1 MEIHLNNRV
10 RLGPHGS
17 SLFNERIKKG
27 PATGAAAK
35 FESREKAASLF
46 RMNAEHL

>member
-27 PATGAAAK
+27 PATGG
-35 FESREKAASLF
+35 SREKAASLF